1 MLSVLQS
8 VSVISGRTGFKC
20 VTVRV
25 EPGIGSIRNGTSP
38 VAVIKALETLYV
50 CPTPTMPSV
59 LQGIPLCA
67 IHSTVV
73 RSFVSVCAFGPAQL
87 YSLPI
92 PSQSAQPRLFGHGDV
107 HLNC

>member
-50 CPTPTMPSV
+50 CPTPTMLSV
-59 LQGIPLCA
+59 LKGIPLCA

-73 RSFVSVCAFGPAQL
+73 RSSRCVRSAQL
-87 YSLPI
+87 SSTLC
-92 PSQSAQPRLFGHGDV
+92 PSHRNQQSRA
-107 HLNC
+107 CSAMAMST